1 MVLATANPANSI
13 NWSIENSPVDINSWS
28 NWKAALADNV
38 LNGAVADMINDAE
51 GILLNLNWGNVIVC
65 GCIPIADRKSKK
77 QPNKYMRIK
86 IYQIGLIGDVDVDV
100 ATDADADD
108 RIDFTFV
115 TEDVVFVFII
125 IVMRNVV
132 FRGKGGEGIKYL
144 VRQNL
149 LPPTV

>member
-1 MVLATANPANSI
+1 M
-13 NWSIENSPVDINSWS
+13 
-28 NWKAALADNV
+28 ADNV

-65 GCIPIADRKSKK
+65 GCIPIADRKSRK

-100 ATDADADD
+100 ATDADD
-108 RIDFTFV
+108 RIDFTLV

>member
-1 MVLATANPANSI
+1 
-13 NWSIENSPVDINSWS
+13 
-28 NWKAALADNV
+28 
-38 LNGAVADMINDAE
+38 
-51 GILLNLNWGNVIVC
+51 
-65 GCIPIADRKSKK
+65 
-77 QPNKYMRIK
+77 MRIK

-100 ATDADADD
+100 ATDADD
-108 RIDFTFV
+108 RIEFTLV

>member
-1 MVLATANPANSI
+1 
-13 NWSIENSPVDINSWS
+13 
-28 NWKAALADNV
+28 
-38 LNGAVADMINDAE
+38 
-51 GILLNLNWGNVIVC
+51 
-65 GCIPIADRKSKK
+65 
-77 QPNKYMRIK
+77 MRIK

-100 ATDADADD
+100 ATDVDADD
-108 RIDFTFV
+108 RIDFTLV

-132 FRGKGGEGIKYL
+132 FRGKGGKGIKYL

>member
-1 MVLATANPANSI
+1 
-13 NWSIENSPVDINSWS
+13 
-28 NWKAALADNV
+28 
-38 LNGAVADMINDAE
+38 
-51 GILLNLNWGNVIVC
+51 
-65 GCIPIADRKSKK
+65 
-77 QPNKYMRIK
+77 MRIK

-100 ATDADADD
+100 ATDADD
-108 RIDFTFV
+108 RIDFTLV

-132 FRGKGGEGIKYL
+132 FRGRGEGIKYL

>member
-1 MVLATANPANSI
+1 
-13 NWSIENSPVDINSWS
+13 
-28 NWKAALADNV
+28 
-38 LNGAVADMINDAE
+38 
-51 GILLNLNWGNVIVC
+51 
-65 GCIPIADRKSKK
+65 
-77 QPNKYMRIK
+77 MRIK

-100 ATDADADD
+100 ATDADD
-108 RIDFTFV
+108 RIDFTLV

-132 FRGKGGEGIKYL
+132 FRGKGGKGIKYL

>member
-1 MVLATANPANSI
+1 
-13 NWSIENSPVDINSWS
+13 
-28 NWKAALADNV
+28 
-38 LNGAVADMINDAE
+38 
-51 GILLNLNWGNVIVC
+51 
-65 GCIPIADRKSKK
+65 
-77 QPNKYMRIK
+77 MRIK
-86 IYQIGLIGDVDVDV
+86 IYQIGLIGDVDVDA

-108 RIDFTFV
+108 RIDFTLV

>member
-1 MVLATANPANSI
+1 
-13 NWSIENSPVDINSWS
+13 
-28 NWKAALADNV
+28 
-38 LNGAVADMINDAE
+38 
-51 GILLNLNWGNVIVC
+51 
-65 GCIPIADRKSKK
+65 
-77 QPNKYMRIK
+77 MRIK

-100 ATDADADD
+100 ATDADD
-108 RIDFTFV
+108 RIDFTLV

-132 FRGKGGEGIKYL
+132 FRGREKGIKYL